1 MTGVIS
7 LIKADHQDLEKVF
20 VQLEEE
26 QGDIKALLQQVA
38 EMLIPHSKAE
48 EDVVYPAIKK
58 LVPDENSEVDDG
70 IAEHHHVEETLKKLL
85 AEDPDD
91 PGADG
96 LIAAMI
102 GEVRHHVEEEEDD
115 ILPAFGKAASPQ
127 QLTELGDQFQA
138 AKKAA
143 LAELKASD

>member
-20 VQLEEE
+20 VQLEQE
-26 QGDIKALLQQVA
+26 QGDIKALVQQVA

-48 EDVVYPAIKK
+48 EDVVYPAIKQ
-58 LVPDENSEVDDG
+58 LLPDEKSEVDDG
-70 IAEHHHVEETLKKLL
+70 IAEHHHVEQTLKQLL

-96 LIAAMI
+96 LIAAII
-102 GEVRHHVEEEEDD
+102 GEVRHHVEEEEED

-127 QLTELGDQFQA
+127 QLSELGEQFLA

-143 LAELKASD
+143 LAELKASG

>member
-26 QGDIKALLQQVA
+26 KGDIKALLREVA

-48 EDVVYPAIKK
+48 EQVVYPAIKR
-58 LVPDENSEVDDG
+58 LVPDEKSDVDDG
-70 IAEHHHVEETLKKLL
+70 IAEHHHVEETLKTLL
-85 AEDPDD
+85 TEDPDD

-102 GEVRHHVEEEEDD
+102 GEVRHHVEEEEND
-115 ILPAFGKAASPQ
+115 ILPEFGKAASPQ
-127 QLTELGDQFQA
+127 QLSELGDQFLA
-138 AKKAA
+138 AKKTA
-143 LAELKASD
+143 LAELKANG